1 MRKRLCNQRSAKRL
15 MLLALL
21 FVMFMP
27 STAWGQID
35 IFHGETYLEMGEDGS
50 FNFGA
55 DKVAKLEG
63 NTLTLTNVQ
72 ILGYIRWN
80 SEEKLTIKV
89 NGACS
94 IINSGGSCIMANN
107 DIIGDPGALS
117 IEVGGSTNEAAS
129 LVLNGAEVAI
139 YGFSS
144 FSYTGFNTYNDSDN
158 PISVTYNENYLK
170 DKSNEDS
177 SINYVKFQEH
187 NILFTIGGAKV
198 VSRMIDSK
206 GYVTGVSSDIITGG
220 TVQFTPADNSTTP
233 VTPATI
239 KLNDAKITGQILW
252 NSLDTLQIVVNG
264 ICSIYSGSD
273 DACIKNDLW
282 NSTPFNSDIIFSK
295 GKQDTYSEA
304 SLELKVSNTPAA
316 ASVFSGFNGYIPFSF
331 ILLDGENKEKIPN
344 TAYESKIDETHEQEY
359 PQELISKGESGDEY
373 KLITHLCLVEN
384 FRFAINSKNVNGAN
398 KGDILGDKTVMFN
411 PVDTTLTLNN
421 ATKIQ
426 TIIVSNEK
434 YINFNIKLQGTN
446 TISLNE
452 ANDNQNCI
460 KHIDTKGSF
469 TFTGDGS
476 LEMTSRSSSAIVA
489 HYIKGL
495 HLETKTPYEIY
506 NGFDPN
512 DWDNTIFNNYYR
524 FIDKVKHQINP
535 SDTTGIKWVR
545 ISPTKT
551 YPIWVNGTQVTEKNY
566 DKVLGDSKISFDYD
580 KDILTLDHAT
590 IDCNESDYGPVVSD
604 IENLNVFLK
613 GDNTFQV
620 SNTIGF
626 RFTGGEELSPT
637 LTFTTVD
644 RTDTENLGKLTI
656 KGISDKTHIANC
668 TVQGKADES
677 TTTLDKWTS
686 DENTSTSG
694 WKYHESSSP
703 AYVSYSYY
711 VVSLDL
717 NKFVSTNN
725 FASYYNTEEG
735 NFSIPEGME
744 AYIITGIDEENCTV
758 KVTKLNVLPG
768 KTPVL
773 LYKGTATSFVSVETY
788 TALTSGIDL
797 SKNKLRY
804 ASAAVTTSGQEY
816 ILFNDEYV
824 KASGTIPAE
833 KIYLDLGMAPSSSR
847 GFSIDVS
854 GDATGIRTAP
864 ALVERQAEQWYD
876 LQGRRIQKP
885 TKAGLYIVNG
895 KKMVVK

>member
-1 MRKRLCNQRSAKRL
+1 

-55 DKVAKLEG
+55 DKVAKFEG

-107 DIIGDPGALS
+107 EGDPGALS

-144 FSYTGFNTYNDSDN
+144 LSYTDFDTYNTDDD
-158 PISVTYNENYLK
+158 PISVTYYDGTLSVNG
-170 DKSNEDS
+170 
-177 SINYVKFQEH
+177 VKFQEH

-206 GYVTGVSSDIITGG
+206 GYITGVSSDIITDG

-239 KLNDAKITGQILW
+239 TLNDAKITGQILW
-252 NSLDTLQIVVNG
+252 NSLDDLQIVVNG

-273 DACIKNDLW
+273 DACIKNGLW
-282 NSTPFNSDIIFSK
+282 DNNIYFKSKIIFSK
-295 GKQDTYSEA
+295 GKQDTYSET
-304 SLELKVSNTPAA
+304 SLELKVSNTSAR
-316 ASVFSGFNGYIPFSF
+316 ASVISGFYDYDISYSF

-344 TAYESKIDETHEQEY
+344 TDYKNKIDDTYGEEY
-359 PQELISKGESGDEY
+359 PKELISKGESGNEY
-373 KLITHLCLVEN
+373 KLITHICLVEN
-384 FRFAINSKNVNGAN
+384 FQFAINWKNVNGAN

-411 PVDTTLTLNN
+411 PADTTLTLNN
-421 ATKIQ
+421 ATEIQ
-426 TIIVSNEK
+426 TLFILNPD
-434 YINFNIKLQGTN
+434 YMNFNIKLQGTN

-452 ANDNQNCI
+452 ANDKQNCI
-460 KHIDTKGSF
+460 KHFNTDGSF

-495 HLETKTPYEIY
+495 YLETKTPYEIY

-637 LTFTTVD
+637 LTLTTVD
-644 RTDTENLGKLTI
+644 PTDTENLGKLTI

-725 FASYYNTEEG
+725 FASYYNTEED

-847 GFSIDVS
+847 GFTIDVS